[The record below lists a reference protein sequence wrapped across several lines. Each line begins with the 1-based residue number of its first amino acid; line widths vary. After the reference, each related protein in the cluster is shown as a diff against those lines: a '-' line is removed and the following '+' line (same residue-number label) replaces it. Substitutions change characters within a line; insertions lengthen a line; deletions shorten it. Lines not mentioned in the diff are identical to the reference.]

1 MFDFLSDNVAF
12 NIIVQFIG
20 FVGMFLCII
29 SFQSKSY
36 QKIIWIRVASEF
48 VFAVQYFLLGAYTGM
63 ATNLTSCVTNTI
75 YRERIKRGKKVLG
88 FQIAFGILFAV
99 IGILS
104 WHGPLSLLV
113 IAAKILSTVA
123 NGNPNPKTIRI
134 FNLII
139 NPLWLIY
146 DIFVFSLAGILS
158 DSFTIISLIIAM
170 ISKALQTFSNF
181 HFLARKYIPT
191 INNIDIIIKI
201 KCFVSNNEFIDFSY

>member
-1 MFDFLSDNVAF
+1 M
-12 NIIVQFIG
+12 
-20 FVGMFLCII
+20 
-29 SFQSKSY
+29 
-36 QKIIWIRVASEF
+36 
-48 VFAVQYFLLGAYTGM
+48 
-63 ATNLTSCVTNTI
+63 
-75 YRERIKRGKKVLG
+75 
-88 FQIAFGILFAV
+88 
-99 IGILS
+99 S

-170 ISKALQTFSNF
+170 IRFAK
-181 HFLARKYIPT
+181 K
-191 INNIDIIIKI
+191 
-201 KCFVSNNEFIDFSY
+201 NEDELELN